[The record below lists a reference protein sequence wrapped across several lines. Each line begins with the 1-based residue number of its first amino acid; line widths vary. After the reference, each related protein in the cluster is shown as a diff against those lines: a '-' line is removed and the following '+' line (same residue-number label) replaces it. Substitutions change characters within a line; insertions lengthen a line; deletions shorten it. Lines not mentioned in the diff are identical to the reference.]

1 MFEFDAPKFRN
12 FDKTPYRLRSKI
24 IERLLNAEEENRLS
38 DSEIQALKFSS
49 PRESD
54 DEAEYGID
62 DIDWFQRPHFS
73 HEPSEPPSPPAPL
86 ITPITLKKVG
96 LGSPARVI
104 RSNSSTGNNS
114 STLSSGPTEK
124 TPTRTKRSL
133 LSPLRISSPLRHLEK
148 GNAVKKL
155 VKHESP
161 LHIATPKHK
170 SSVVD
175 DPLLSKSPS
184 PPRLFHDIS
193 VLEREN
199 DTSNDQGNFSRRN
212 SANLSDIDLFRDEL
226 LDLTKKVTLRSPI
239 ASSPKA
245 DYTVLS
251 DSRQQLKGPRRIMQ
265 SSAEESAQPNLA
277 TKGNLCPPPNV
288 STHSNKVLPKR
299 VFARNIQTDDLKKL
313 LKEHNQRIKRR

>member
-38 DSEIQALKFSS
+38 ESEIQALKFSS
-49 PRESD
+49 PRESG

-104 RSNSSTGNNS
+104 RSNSSAGNNS
-114 STLSSGPTEK
+114 STLSSGPAEK

-133 LSPLRISSPLRHLEK
+133 LSPLRISSPFRHLEK

-161 LHIATPKHK
+161 LHIATPKQK
-170 SSVVD
+170 SNAVD

-193 VLEREN
+193 ILERE
-199 DTSNDQGNFSRRN
+199 NDQGNFSRRN
-212 SANLSDIDLFRDEL
+212 SANLSEIDLFRDEL
-226 LDLTKKVTLRSPI
+226 LDLTRKVTLRSPI

-245 DYTVLS
+245 DYTTIS
-251 DSRQQLKGPRRIMQ
+251 DSRHLLKRPKRVIQ
-265 SSAEESAQPNLA
+265 SSAEETTLPNLT

-288 STHSNKVLPKR
+288 SQNSSKVLPKR